1 MATFPFLSDE
11 WVAEARRIREDYR
24 GRTAPL
30 AHAVG
35 INLVV
40 TDVPFGAGSV
50 DAHVDTSSGEIE
62 VDLGHLPAA
71 DLTLTLGYDVARQ
84 ILIDQ
89 DPQAATTAF
98 FGGHIKLDGDLAKLL
113 LLQGQLATVDDAA
126 AEAAERIRSI
136 TEDSPA
142 PGAPGGR

>member
-1 MATFPFLSDE
+1 MATYPFLSDE
-11 WVAEARRIREDYR
+11 WVAEARRIREEYR

-30 AHAVG
+30 AHAVR

-40 TDVPFGAGSV
+40 TDVPFGSGTV
-50 DAHVDTSSGEIE
+50 DAHVDTTPGEID
-62 VDLGHLPAA
+62 VDMGHLVDA
-71 DLTLTLGYDVARQ
+71 DLTLTLGYEIARQ
-84 ILIDQ
+84 ILIDH

-113 LLQGQLATVDDAA
+113 LLQGQLATVDAAA
-126 AEAAERIRSI
+126 AEVADRIRGI
-136 TEDSPA
+136 TEGSPA

>member
-1 MATFPFLSDE
+1 MSTYPFLSDD
-11 WVAEARRIREDYR
+11 WVAEARRIREEYR
-24 GRTAPL
+24 GRTTPL
-30 AHAVG
+30 AHAVL

-40 TDVPFGAGSV
+40 TDVPFGSGSI

-62 VDLGHLPAA
+62 VDMGHLPDA
-71 DLTLTLGYDVARQ
+71 DLTLTLGYDTARQ

-89 DPQAATTAF
+89 DAQAATTAF

-113 LLQGQLATVDDAA
+113 LLQGQLATVDAAA
-126 AEAAERIRSI
+126 AEAAERIRGI
-136 TEDSPA
+136 TEGSPP